1 MAGRLD
7 GGDGFTP
14 ADSESARATAQLER
28 ATGEET
34 SPGVIL
40 LVRGDDAA
48 AQSAATEL
56 AAVPGV
62 ARAEPGPASDDGDS
76 RLVIGTLR
84 AGVDDEVV
92 ATDAVAAFEGRDDI
106 VVGGG
111 AVAGAQLGETISEDL
126 GRAEL
131 FAFPLLFLL
140 SLLFFRGR
148 AAALPLVVGITTVLG
163 TFLVLSVVNL
173 VYGLNVFALNLVIG
187 LGLGLAIDYTLFL
200 VTRFREELANGA
212 EPQDAVA
219 TTMRTAGRTMAFSAA
234 TVAAALGTLTLFP
247 LGFAQ
252 SMGLAG
258 ASVAIVAG
266 LASLAVSPALLALW
280 GRKLARKHP
289 PRPTTAGTA
298 SRTP

>member
-1 MAGRLD
+1 M
-7 GGDGFTP
+7 
-14 ADSESARATAQLER
+14 
-28 ATGEET
+28 
-34 SPGVIL
+34 
-40 LVRGDDAA
+40 
-48 AQSAATEL
+48 
-56 AAVPGV
+56 
-62 ARAEPGPASDDGDS
+62 
-76 RLVIGTLR
+76 GTLR
-84 AGVDDEVV
+84 AGIDDEGV

-148 AAALPLVVGITTVLG
+148 AAVLPLVVGITTVLG

-173 VYGLNVFALNLVIG
+173 AYGLNVFALNLVIG

-212 EPQDAVA
+212 EPQAAVV
-219 TTMRTAGRTMAFSAA
+219 TTMNTAGKTIVFSAA

-258 ASVAIVAG
+258 ASVAVVAG
-266 LASLAVSPALLALW
+266 IASLLVSPALLALW
-280 GRKLARKHP
+280 GHKLARKQSAAGDDRWHRIAHAVMRRPGVIAVATAAVMLAVALPALTVNWTPVGPTPCRRARAPACSPTPPSASSAAPP
-289 PRPTTAGTA
+289 PRP
-298 SRTP
+298 